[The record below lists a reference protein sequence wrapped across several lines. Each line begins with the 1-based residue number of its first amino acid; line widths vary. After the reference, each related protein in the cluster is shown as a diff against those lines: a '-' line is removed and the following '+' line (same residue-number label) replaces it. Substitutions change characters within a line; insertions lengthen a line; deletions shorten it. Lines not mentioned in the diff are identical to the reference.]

1 VFERA
6 IADEHAQQC
15 VAIWRFLF
23 RFFFFFFFFFFF
35 ASCQSKRKLN
45 DFFVCDRYEAWR
57 GAYLAAS
64 RLLYRALHHCA
75 WSQLLYH
82 DAVSALA
89 MHLKAADRDELVAL
103 LSARRVRVHQPPPRP
118 LSQ

>member
-1 VFERA
+1 
-6 IADEHAQQC
+6 
-15 VAIWRFLF
+15 
-23 RFFFFFFFFFFF
+23 
-35 ASCQSKRKLN
+35 
-45 DFFVCDRYEAWR
+45 
-57 GAYLAAS
+57 
-64 RLLYRALHHCA
+64 LYRALHHCA